1 MLRIE
6 NESLKKQLQAQ
17 NQGNNAKIEQDYKRE
32 IERLNAKCRDYESI
46 REKLTSEITNLKNKL
61 REYETNLDDS

>member
-61 REYETNLDDS
+61 RDYETNLDDS